1 MENGPRK
8 SGVFQPP
15 PQIFSILTFCNN
27 KLPPVKRHIPNIITS
42 LNLVSGCIASY
53 FAANANLDFALYFML
68 LGLLFDFFDGF
79 TARLL
84 GVSSPLVKNWTLWQM
99 SSPLVSLLLLCCF
112 TSYSFYCPALAL
124 QHSVLLV
131 LSLICP
137 LPSLPTQLR
146 DWQNSTSTPDNL
158 IVL

>member
-27 KLPPVKRHIPNIITS
+27 KFPPVKRHIPNIITS

-84 GVSSPLVKNWTLWQM
+84 GVSSPIGKELDSLADVVTFGVTPSLMLFHVLQ
-99 SSPLVSLLLLCCF
+99 LLLPC
-112 TSYSFYCPALAL
+112 TGAPA
-124 QHSVLLV
+124 

-146 DWQNSTSTPDNL
+146 DWQNSILTPDNL
-158 IVL
+158 TVL